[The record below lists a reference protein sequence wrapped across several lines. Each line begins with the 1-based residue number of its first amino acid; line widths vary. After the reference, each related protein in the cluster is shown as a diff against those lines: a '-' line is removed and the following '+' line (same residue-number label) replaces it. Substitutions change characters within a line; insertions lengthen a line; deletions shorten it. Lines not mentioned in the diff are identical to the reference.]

1 MLRTVSFLLCMFL
14 LTNAKAET
22 DLKWSRTLQK
32 VANSVVTLRVDA
44 SRAFDTASNSTTQAT
59 GFVIDA
65 SRGLI
70 LTNRHVV
77 QAGPVTA
84 EALFSNREEVDL
96 KPLYRDP
103 VHDFGIFQYN
113 PADLKFIKPEAL
125 KLRPDKARSGRD
137 IRVIGN
143 DAGEQLS
150 ILAGTLARLDRAAPN
165 YGMGRYNDFNTFY
178 YQSASGVS
186 GGSSGSPV
194 VDIKGDVLALN
205 AGGNRNAA
213 SSFFL
218 PLERVLRAVKLI
230 QADKPVPRGTLQT
243 TFSYQPYDEV
253 RRLGLRPEIEAEL
266 RKVNHGDG
274 MLVVSQTL
282 PKGPAEGLL
291 KPGDIVLKG
300 WTAKKK
306 SQWLRRFDELE
317 ALLDDHV
324 NQTIVLLLE
333 RQGQP
338 VEIKL
343 KVGDLHAISPAR
355 YIEFG
360 EAVVHDLSYQ
370 QARHLNRAI
379 EGVYVAQPG
388 YVFSTAGVPYGAV
401 ILSLDNQP
409 VANMDEFEKV
419 LATLAD
425 GQQAMI
431 RYITFQEPRRTQV
444 SIMTMDR
451 RWFAMQKCYRDDE
464 SGLWPCQELAQ
475 GPEPKALEAVNVEL
489 VKYRDRRRSRMSSSM
504 VTVHFDMPL
513 HIDGVQ
519 ESHYVGS
526 GLVIDADEGLVVV
539 DRNTVPVS
547 MGDVRL
553 VFAGAAEIPG
563 KVLFVHPLHNLAIVK
578 YQPELLSEVKITS
591 ARLKSKSLSPGDEIW
606 LVGTRAD
613 QNLLAEKMT
622 VASIEPL
629 EFSMPKIPVFRESNL
644 DVISINNAPFSHGG
658 VLTDDDAN
666 VLAIWAS
673 FSYGTENDLK
683 QFEWGI
689 PIELVQ
695 ELLDQWHCCKQF
707 KVRSLEVDLAT
718 LSIAQARQLGLT
730 DQWFERFQDTEQKRQ
745 VLAISR
751 LVAGSDASIKLQ
763 EGDLVVAIDGIL
775 VRTFRDVER
784 QSQKAALEL
793 TIIRAGE
800 EKILS
805 VETRDLSIKGT
816 SHIVQWAGALIQPP
830 HRAVS
835 SQRGVKAD
843 SVYVSFVW
851 WGSPASRYELSALYR
866 IIEFEG
872 EPIASLKDFIRLANA
887 KQNSK
892 FVQLK
897 VLDLLERES
906 IITLKPNTHYWPTR
920 EIYFD
925 DDKWQSRLL

>member
-1 MLRTVSFLLCMFL
+1 
-14 LTNAKAET
+14 
-22 DLKWSRTLQK
+22 
-32 VANSVVTLRVDA
+32 
-44 SRAFDTASNSTTQAT
+44 
-59 GFVIDA
+59 
-65 SRGLI
+65 

-84 EALFSNREEVDL
+84 EALFANREEVEL

-103 VHDFGIFQYN
+103 VHDFGVFQYD
-113 PADLKFIKPEAL
+113 PADLKFIKPAAL
-125 KLRPDKARSGRD
+125 NLRPDKARSGRD

-150 ILAGTLARLDRAAPN
+150 ILAGTLARLDRSAPN

-230 QADKPVPRGTLQT
+230 QAGKPVSRGTLQT

-253 RRLGLRPEIEAEL
+253 RRLGLRPGIEAQL

-274 MLVVSQTL
+274 LLVVSQTM
-282 PKGPAEGLL
+282 PRGPADGLL

-300 WTAKKK
+300 WAGKKK
-306 SQWLRRFDELE
+306 TQWLRRFDELE

-324 NQTIVLLLE
+324 NQTITLLLE

-338 VEIKL
+338 VEVKL
-343 KVGDLHAISPAR
+343 KVADLHAITPSR
-355 YIEFG
+355 YVEFG

-370 QARHLNRAI
+370 QARHLNRAV

-388 YVFSTAGVPYGAV
+388 YVFSTAGIPFGAI

-409 VANMDEFEKV
+409 VANLAEFEKV

-431 RYITFQEPRRTQV
+431 RYITFQESRRTHV
-444 SIMTMDR
+444 SVMTMDR
-451 RWFAMQKCYRDDE
+451 RWFPMQTCYRDDE
-464 SGLWPCQELAQ
+464 SGLWPCQPLAQ
-475 GPEPKALEAVNVEL
+475 GPVARIQPVADVEP
-489 VKYRDRRRSRMSSSM
+489 VKYKDRRRSRLSSSM
-504 VTVHFDMPL
+504 VTVHFNMPY

-519 ESHYVGS
+519 EAHYVGS

-539 DRNTVPVS
+539 DRNTIPVA
-547 MGDVRL
+547 MGNVRL

-563 KVLFVHPLHNLAIVK
+563 QVLFVHPLHNLAIVK
-578 YQPELLSEVKITS
+578 YQPEYLGSVKIQSASLKSEV
-591 ARLKSKSLSPGDEIW
+591 LQPGDELW

-613 QNLLAEKMT
+613 QNLVAEKKM
-622 VASIEPL
+622 VASIDPL
-629 EFSMPKIPVFRESNL
+629 EFSIPKIPVFRESNL
-644 DVISINNAPFSHGG
+644 DVISINNAPFTHGG
-658 VLTDDDAN
+658 VLADDDAK

-673 FSYGTENDLK
+673 FSYGSGNELK

-695 ELLDQWHCCKQF
+695 ELLEQWRCCKQF
-707 KVRSLEVDLAT
+707 KLRSLEVELAT
-718 LSIAQARQLGLT
+718 LSFVQARQLGLT
-730 DQWFERFQDTEQKRQ
+730 DHWFERFQDTDQKRQ

-751 LVAGSDASIKLQ
+751 LVADSDASHKLQ
-763 EGDLVVAIDGIL
+763 EGDLLVAIDGVM
-775 VRTFRDVER
+775 VRTFRDVEKL
-784 QSQKAALEL
+784 SQKDQPEL

-800 EKILS
+800 QKTL
-805 VETRDLSIKGT
+805 VVATRDLNVKGT
-816 SHIVQWAGALIQPP
+816 SRIVQWAGALIQDP

-835 SQRGVKAD
+835 AQRGAKTE

-851 WGSPASRYELSALYR
+851 WGSPASRYELSAINR

-872 EPIASLKDFIRLANA
+872 QPVASLNDFIALATTHKN
-887 KQNSK
+887 KK
-892 FVQLK
+892 FIQLK

-906 IITLKPNTHYWPTR
+906 VITLKPNQHYWPTR
-920 EIYFD
+920 EVYFD
-925 DDKWQSRLL
+925 GEQWQSRLL

>member
-1 MLRTVSFLLCMFL
+1 MLRIVGILLCL
-14 LTNAKAET
+14 LLVGNAKAET

-32 VANSVVTLRVDA
+32 VADSVVTLRVDA
-44 SRAFDTASNSTTQAT
+44 ARAFDTAASSTTQAT

-65 SRGLI
+65 NRGLI

-84 EALFSNREEVDL
+84 EALFSNREEVEL

-103 VHDFGIFQYN
+103 VHDFGIFQYH
-113 PADLKFIKPEAL
+113 PADLKFIKPAAL

-165 YGMGRYNDFNTFY
+165 YGAGRYNDFNTFY

-194 VDIKGDVLALN
+194 IDIKGDVLALN
-205 AGGNRNAA
+205 AGGTRSAA

-230 QADKPVPRGTLQT
+230 QAGKSVPRGTLQT

-253 RRLGLRPEIEAEL
+253 RRLGLRPEIEAQL

-274 MLVVSQTL
+274 LLVVSQTL
-282 PKGPAEGLL
+282 PQGPADGVL

-300 WTAKKK
+300 WVGKKK
-306 SQWLRRFDELE
+306 PQWLRRFDELE
-317 ALLDDHV
+317 SLLDDHV

-338 VEIKL
+338 LEVRL
-343 KVGDLHAISPAR
+343 TVGDLHAITPAH
-355 YIEFG
+355 YLEFG

-388 YVFSTAGVPYGAV
+388 YVFSRAGIPFGAV

-409 VANMDEFEKV
+409 VTSLEEFEKV

-431 RYITFQEPRRTQV
+431 RYLTFKEPRRTHV
-444 SIMTMDR
+444 SVMTMDR
-451 RWFAMQKCYRDDE
+451 RWFAMQKCHRDDS
-464 SGLWPCQELAQ
+464 SGVWPCQLLVR
-475 GPEPKALEAVNVEL
+475 GPAAIAKPVGNVEH
-489 VKYRDRRRSRMSSSM
+489 VKYKDRRRSRLSSSM
-504 VTVHFDMPL
+504 VTVHFDMPY

-519 ESHYVGS
+519 ETHYVGS

-539 DRNTVPVS
+539 DRNTVPVA

-563 KVLFVHPLHNLAIVK
+563 QVLFVHPLHNLAIVK
-578 YQPELLSEVKITS
+578 YPPELLGSVKIKS
-591 ARLKSKSLSPGDEIW
+591 ASLKSEILYPGDDVW

-613 QNLLAEKMT
+613 QNLLAENMT
-622 VASIEPL
+622 VASIDPL
-629 EFSMPKIPVFRESNL
+629 EFSIPRIPVFRESNL
-644 DVISINNAPFSHGG
+644 DAISINNAPFTHGG
-658 VLTDDDAN
+658 VLADDNAN

-673 FSYGTENDLK
+673 FSYGEGNELK
-683 QFEWGI
+683 QFEWAI

-695 ELLDQWHCCKQF
+695 ELLEQWQCCKQF
-707 KVRSLEVDLAT
+707 KIHSLEVELAT
-718 LSIAQARQLGLT
+718 LSIAQARQLGLN
-730 DQWFERFQDTEQKRQ
+730 DHWFERFQDTDQKRQ
-745 VLAISR
+745 VLGVSR
-751 LVAGSDASIKLQ
+751 LVAGSDASKKLQ
-763 EGDLVVAIDGIL
+763 EGDLLVAIDGTM
-775 VRTFRDVER
+775 VRTFRDVEKR
-784 QSQKAALEL
+784 SQKAQLEL

-800 EKILS
+800 QMKLS
-805 VETRDLSIKGT
+805 VATRDLNIKGT
-816 SHIVQWAGALIQPP
+816 SHIVQWAGALIQNP

-835 SQRGVKAD
+835 AQRSVKTE

-851 WGSPASRYELSALYR
+851 WGSPASRYELSAISR

-872 EPIASLKDFIRLANA
+872 EPVSSLDDFIRLVKAN
-887 KQNSK
+887 QNRK
-892 FVQLK
+892 FVRLR

-906 IITLKPNTHYWPTR
+906 VITLKPNEHYWPTR
-920 EIYFD
+920 EIVFD
-925 DDKWQSRLL
+925 GEKWQSRLL